1 MANNKV
7 VLSDGTVLMDIS
19 SDTVTVDTLLSGYTA
34 HDCHGNQITGAATS
48 GGSTSDATAT
58 ASDIAKNKTAYAKGV
73 KVTGALTDITASNS
87 FTMTDETPSAN
98 GSNLRLN
105 AKHPTDKI
113 MRANSWSIIDT
124 PLSGLGDATAADVTS
139 GKTFTSAAGVK
150 VTGTNTGGSG
160 SGGISTS
167 DATATASDIAKG
179 KTAYVKGSKITG
191 TVQEISSGGYT
202 PTGTVANSVDGNNLQ
217 LKIDNT
223 KDVILRSNTYT
234 AVEAPLSDF
243 GNATADDVASGK
255 TFTSAAGVK
264 VVGKAGSSAGS
275 LPSEIV
281 AGDTPIWICYPNTE
295 TSSSSSS
302 KYSIGYDF
310 HFVVPKNGTY
320 RFTFVGWSTGT
331 SGTKAGVTLSTTSNQ
346 VGNTGLTGTNSPG
359 STGVSLPYS
368 NADNFATSVDVT
380 VTDKK
385 NVWFFANSG
394 SGSYYGSIA
403 NRGKIYA
410 VVVSI
415 AWNNGTSAS

>member
-58 ASDIAKNKTAYAKGV
+58 ASDIAKGKTAYAKGA
-73 KVTGALTDITASNS
+73 KVTGTLIDITANNS
-87 FTMTDETPSAN
+87 FTMTDDIPSVN

-105 AKHPTDKI
+105 AQHPSDKI
-113 MRANSWSIIDT
+113 MRANSWNIIDT

-150 VTGTNTGGSG
+150 VTGTNTGG
-160 SGGISTS
+160 GGTGGTDTS

-191 TVQEISSGGYT
+191 NVTTVDANGNYLPS
-202 PTGTVANSVDGNNLQ
+202 GTVSVSAGTSKAQITAGNNGSTLMRANSSVE
-217 LKIDNT
+217 ID
-223 KDVILRSNTYT
+223 VPYS
-234 AVEAPLSDF
+234 EF

-255 TFTSAAGVK
+255 TFTSAAGLK
-264 VVGKAGSSAGS
+264 VVGKAGSLSGS

-302 KYSIGYDF
+302 QYSIGYDF

-320 RFTFVGWSTGT
+320 RFTFVGLSTGT
-331 SGTKAGVTLSTTSNQ
+331 SGTKAGVTLSTTSNK
-346 VGNTGLTGTNSPG
+346 VGKTGLTGTSSTG
-359 STGVSLPYS
+359 STDVSLPYS

-415 AWNNGTSAS
+415 AWDNGTSS